1 MIRALIIVIGALAIL
16 SGYLLITTGG
26 YLLILGDASGWAYT
40 AAGAFTCIAGG
51 FVLAEGIRG

>member
-16 SGYLLITTGG
+16 SGWLLLATGG
-26 YLLILGDASGWAYT
+26 YLLTLGDASGWVYMT
-40 AAGAFTCIAGG
+40 AGVFTSLAGG